1 MIGGNAIIRI
11 TATVMAIRN
20 GQRFLMISV
29 IGVSP
34 TFDATKSMLPAELAA
49 DIFCRRTSKLV
60 IGY

>member
-20 GQRFLMISV
+20 GHKFLIISV

-34 TFDATKSMLPAELAA
+34 TFDATKSMLPACGAGGRYFLSPYIE
-49 DIFCRRTSKLV
+49 SW
-60 IGY
+60 